1 MTAAQDAMQEMTA
14 QYYNALTAGAGLD
27 PNQFQLAQGAI
38 SLGAD
43 SSAIWRMLDS
53 MPPDMINNFFQAS
66 NLNSFSQSYGAVI
79 NNLIPQS
86 DNQQQQLLGDDY
98 VTWVAYQTTNTLS
111 GLTDADW
118 GNQAKINAARLAQ
131 FNKWAYSSG
140 IDGAKISAMQA
151 LMGQTDIVK
160 NAIDAYNA
168 AKAGAGFAY
177 TASIT
182 ALTNALAS
190 GVPKSFTLDSKTAS
204 GKLNSKWAQADMS
217 AAYWF
222 VSVSASSQWDH
233 TITDMASNGVKT
245 TVSIKKLVTLPGG
258 PYSLATPM
266 SPDLSKYLP
275 WYNSKALQTA
285 RAQNDNLLWKHS
297 APTWD
302 QTFGPNGN
310 MQQATTALIVVDGVQ
325 SKTTTTASVAKS
337 DQENFAA
344 QAKLGVWPWF
354 QAEGGGGW
362 KNDVEFNDDG
372 SFTVTSGN
380 PMLGNP
386 VVLGV
391 LVTPIE
397 SAFT

>member
-38 SLGAD
+38 SLGTD

-53 MPPDMINNFFQAS
+53 MPPDMVNNFFQTS

-79 NNLIPQS
+79 NNLMPQTG
-86 DNQQQQLLGDDY
+86 NEQQQILGDDY
-98 VTWVAYQTTNTLS
+98 VTWVAYQVANA
-111 GLTDADW
+111 LTPPTDPSDP
-118 GNQAKINAARLAQ
+118 KSFIKPRLAR
-131 FNKWAYSSG
+131 FNTWAYSIGLDTS
-140 IDGAKISAMQA
+140 KISAMQT
-151 LMGQTDIVK
+151 LMGQTDIIA

-182 ALTNALAS
+182 ALTNVLAS
-190 GVPKSFTLDSKTAS
+190 GVPKSFTLDSKTANS
-204 GKLNSKWAQADMS
+204 KLNSKWAQADMS

-245 TVSIKKLVTLPGG
+245 TVSIQKLVTLPGG
-258 PYSLATPM
+258 PYSLATLM

-302 QTFGPNGN
+302 QTFGPKGN

-337 DQENFAA
+337 DQENFKA

-354 QAEGGGGW
+354 QAEGSGGW

-380 PMLGNP
+380 PTLGNP

-397 SAFT
+397 NAFT